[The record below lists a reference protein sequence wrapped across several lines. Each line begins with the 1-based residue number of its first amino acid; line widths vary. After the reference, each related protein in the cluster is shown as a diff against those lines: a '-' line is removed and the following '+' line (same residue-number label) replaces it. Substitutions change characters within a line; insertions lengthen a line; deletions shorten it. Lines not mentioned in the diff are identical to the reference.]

1 MVKVYTYTRALA
13 QTLRQSSTTR
23 VATRPASSACVR
35 HKNRCEM
42 TEPRAP
48 DSDEVDSDDEVGSD
62 DEVDSDEAPVTGPDE
77 WTVHY
82 DE

>member
-1 MVKVYTYTRALA
+1 MC
-13 QTLRQSSTTR
+13 STFDTK
-23 VATRPASSACVR
+23 PPL
-35 HKNRCEM
+35 EM

>member
-1 MVKVYTYTRALA
+1 
-13 QTLRQSSTTR
+13 
-23 VATRPASSACVR
+23 
-35 HKNRCEM
+35 M

>member
-1 MVKVYTYTRALA
+1 MVRYTHTRGRSRKHFVNNQIHAWA
-13 QTLRQSSTTR
+13 R
-23 VATRPASSACVR
+23 VFDTKPPL
-35 HKNRCEM
+35 EM

-62 DEVDSDEAPVTGPDE
+62 EAPVTGPDE

>member
-1 MVKVYTYTRALA
+1 
-13 QTLRQSSTTR
+13 
-23 VATRPASSACVR
+23 
-35 HKNRCEM
+35 M

-62 DEVDSDEAPVTGPDE
+62 EAPVTGPDE